1 MQKQERKI
9 FITFNFVIQSL
20 GSWLHYKADDID
32 FVEVLESNFLSNAIV
47 KLLMMTTLNGRYQVI
62 QVLGHGGFGETFLA
76 EDTYLPSRRRCVI
89 KQLKV
94 MSNPQMNQVG
104 QQKFQQERFGREA
117 ATLEKLGEGSDQIP
131 KLFAYFA
138 ENEQFYL
145 IQEWIQG
152 PTLTDVVTA
161 QETISE
167 VDVKNILV
175 SLLSVLAYVHSG
187 GIIHRDIK
195 PDNIILRNIN
205 SQPVLIDFGAVK
217 ETVATVINAQG
228 KSDRSIVVG
237 TPGFMAPEQAAGRPI
252 YASDLY
258 SLGLTAIYMLTGK
271 HPQQLE
277 LDSETGE
284 ILWHKYSTNVS
295 PELRA
300 VLDRAIK
307 YHPRDRYTTAQKML
321 EAIQAINV
329 PAPSTLATIAV
340 TPAASQSPTII
351 SPPDNSIAGAN
362 KGSNGKRNL
371 IIGSLLATGLVG
383 VAAMF
388 GFGQDPSPNSDSAS
402 IDSPA
407 PNSSTTETRSPV
419 VAPQQKVLP
428 TSSPSPT
435 PVASPKQEVLATSPS
450 PTPKK
455 EIATPTPTETNR
467 TPANNNTQAKV
478 IGFPPGTSESR
489 VRATLGNPQT
499 STRGIW
505 GNTRAVIYEV
515 EPERITLGYLYDRN
529 TGQIRQ
535 TEVAFAQSVE
545 LEVIEATLRGM
556 LGDRYSD
563 SINSGLQQVRQRQTN
578 SYSFNTGNLKGTIE
592 RNNRDRI
599 YIGVWEADLH

>member
-1 MQKQERKI
+1 
-9 FITFNFVIQSL
+9 
-20 GSWLHYKADDID
+20 
-32 FVEVLESNFLSNAIV
+32 
-47 KLLMMTTLNGRYQVI
+47 MTTLNGRYQII

-94 MSNPQMNQVG
+94 MSNSQTNQAG

-138 ENEQFYL
+138 ENEEFYL

-161 QETISE
+161 QETIGE
-167 VDVKNILV
+167 ADVKNILI
-175 SLLSVLAYVHSG
+175 SLLSVLDYVHSG

-195 PDNIILRNIN
+195 PDNIILRNLN
-205 SQPVLIDFGAVK
+205 NQPVLIDFGAVK

-271 HPQQLE
+271 NPQQLE

-284 ILWHKYSTNVS
+284 ILWHKYGPNVS
-295 PELRA
+295 LELTK
-300 VLDRAIK
+300 VLDRAIN

-321 EAIQAINV
+321 EAIQAISV
-329 PAPSTLATIAV
+329 PKQPTLATVAIA
-340 TPAASQSPTII
+340 PAASQFPTVFSP
-351 SPPDNSIAGAN
+351 SKNVVKVASQGDGN
-362 KGSNGKRNL
+362 KNL
-371 IIGSLLATGLVG
+371 IIGGLLATGLVG
-383 VAAMF
+383 IAAMF
-388 GFGQDPSPNSDSAS
+388 GFGQNQLPKSSDSTTS
-402 IDSPA
+402 TDSPV
-407 PNSSTTETRSPV
+407 PNSSVTETRSPI
-419 VAPQQKVLP
+419 ASPQKVLP
-428 TSSPSPT
+428 SSSPSPT
-435 PVASPKQEVLATSPS
+435 PIFSPS
-450 PTPKK
+450 PTP
-455 EIATPTPTETNR
+455 IFSPSPTPSSSPSP
-467 TPANNNTQAKV
+467 TPANNNQPKV

-489 VRATLGNPQT
+489 VKAALGNPKT
-499 STRGIW
+499 NTRGIW
-505 GNTRAVIYEV
+505 GNTRAVIYEL
-515 EPERITLGYLYDRN
+515 EPERVTLGYLYDRN
-529 TGQIRQ
+529 SGQIRQ

-545 LEVIEATLRGM
+545 SEVMQATLQGM
-556 LGDRYSD
+556 LGDRFSD
-563 SINSGLQQVRQRQTN
+563 EINNGLEQVRQRQTN

>member
-1 MQKQERKI
+1 
-9 FITFNFVIQSL
+9 
-20 GSWLHYKADDID
+20 
-32 FVEVLESNFLSNAIV
+32 
-47 KLLMMTTLNGRYQVI
+47 MMTTLNGRYQVI

-94 MSNPQMNQVG
+94 MSNPQMNQAG

-131 KLFAYFA
+131 KLFAYFV
-138 ENEQFYL
+138 ENEEFYL

-161 QETISE
+161 AESMSE
-167 VDVKNILV
+167 FDVKNILV
-175 SLLSVLAYVHSG
+175 SLLSVLNYVHSG

-195 PDNIILRNIN
+195 PDNIILRNLN
-205 SQPVLIDFGAVK
+205 NQPVLIDFGAVK

-284 ILWHKYSTNVS
+284 ILWHKYGTNVS
-295 PELRA
+295 PELTA
-300 VLDRAIK
+300 VLDRAIN
-307 YHPRDRYTTAQKML
+307 YHPRDRFTTAQKML
-321 EAIQAINV
+321 EALRAINV
-329 PAPSTLATIAV
+329 SVQSTVATIAV
-340 TPAASQSPTII
+340 ATAASTSPTII
-351 SPPDNSIAGAN
+351 SPPKKAVKIASLDGQE
-362 KGSNGKRNL
+362 NGQRNL
-371 IIGSLLATGLVG
+371 ILGGLLATALVG
-383 VAAMF
+383 TAAIF
-388 GFGQDPSPNSDSAS
+388 GFGQNKVPNLDSTSPIS
-402 IDSPA
+402 SPA
-407 PNSSTTETRSPV
+407 PNSSVTAARSPAV
-419 VAPQQKVLP
+419 TPQQKILP
-428 TSSPSPT
+428 
-435 PVASPKQEVLATSPS
+435 TSPS
-450 PTPKK
+450 PALEN
-455 EIATPTPTETNR
+455 EIATPTSPTAIPTQINQTAKNR
-467 TPANNNTQAKV
+467 PQAKV
-478 IGFPPGTSESR
+478 IGFPPGTSENR
-489 VRATLGNPQT
+489 VKATLGNPERN
-499 STRGIW
+499 TRGIW
-505 GNTRAVIYEV
+505 GNTRAVIYDL

-529 TGQIRQ
+529 SGQIRQ

-545 LEVIEATLRGM
+545 PDVMQATLQGM
-556 LGDRYSD
+556 LGEYYSEN
-563 SINSGLQQVRQRQTN
+563 INSGLQQVRQRQTK

-592 RNNRDRI
+592 RNERDRI

>member
-1 MQKQERKI
+1 
-9 FITFNFVIQSL
+9 
-20 GSWLHYKADDID
+20 
-32 FVEVLESNFLSNAIV
+32 
-47 KLLMMTTLNGRYQVI
+47 MMTTLNGRYQVI

-89 KQLKV
+89 KQLKLLN
-94 MSNPQMNQVG
+94 NPQMNQAG
-104 QQKFQQERFGREA
+104 QKKLQPQRFGREA

-138 ENEQFYL
+138 ENEEFYL

-161 QETISE
+161 AETISE
-167 VDVKNILV
+167 PEVKNILV
-175 SLLSVLAYVHSG
+175 SLLSVLIYVHSG

-195 PDNIILRNIN
+195 PDNIILRNLN
-205 SQPVLIDFGAVK
+205 NQPVLIDFGAVK

-228 KSDRSIVVG
+228 KSDRSIVVE

-284 ILWHKYSTNVS
+284 ILWHKYGTKVS
-295 PELRA
+295 SELTA
-300 VLDRAIK
+300 VLDRAIN

-321 EAIQAINV
+321 EAIQATNLSMQ
-329 PAPSTLATIAV
+329 PTLATMAI
-340 TPAASQSPTII
+340 TPAASLSPTVI
-351 SPPDNSIAGAN
+351 SPSRNVE
-362 KGSNGKRNL
+362 KGTSQGNEGKKL
-371 IIGSLLATGLVG
+371 VLGGLLAVGLVG
-383 VAAMF
+383 IAAMF
-388 GFGQDPSPNSDSAS
+388 GFGQNQVPKSSESTVPDPIA
-402 IDSPA
+402 
-407 PNSSTTETRSPV
+407 TETRSPT
-419 VAPQQKVLP
+419 ASPQDILP
-428 TSSPSPT
+428 SVSPSPENQIANPSVSPSPT
-435 PVASPKQEVLATSPS
+435 PEKQVT
-450 PTPKK
+450 
-455 EIATPTPTETNR
+455 
-467 TPANNNTQAKV
+467 TQPKV

-489 VRATLGNPQT
+489 VKATLGNPKT
-499 STRGIW
+499 NTRGIW
-505 GNTRAVIYEV
+505 GNTRAVIYEL
-515 EPERITLGYLYDRN
+515 EPERVTLGYLYDLN
-529 TGQIRQ
+529 SGQIRQ

-545 LEVIEATLRGM
+545 PEVMRATLQGM
-556 LGDRYSD
+556 VGESFSD
-563 SINSGLQQVRQRQTN
+563 SINSGLEQVRSRKTN

>member
-1 MQKQERKI
+1 
-9 FITFNFVIQSL
+9 
-20 GSWLHYKADDID
+20 
-32 FVEVLESNFLSNAIV
+32 
-47 KLLMMTTLNGRYQVI
+47 MMTTLNGRYQVI

-94 MSNPQMNQVG
+94 MSNPQTNQAG

-195 PDNIILRNIN
+195 PDNIILRNLN

-284 ILWHKYSTNVS
+284 ILWHKYATNVS
-295 PELRA
+295 RELTN
-300 VLDRAIK
+300 VIDRAIK

-340 TPAASQSPTII
+340 TPAASQSPTIL
-351 SPPDNSIAGAN
+351 SPPDSFVAGAN
-362 KGSNGKRNL
+362 KGFNGKRNL
-371 IIGSLLATGLVG
+371 IIGSLLVTGLVG

-388 GFGQDPSPNSDSAS
+388 GLGQDRSPNPDSAS
-402 IDSPA
+402 INAPA
-407 PNSSTTETRSPV
+407 PNSSTTETRSPAV
-419 VAPQQKVLP
+419 IPQQKVLP
-428 TSSPSPT
+428 TSPTPT
-435 PVASPKQEVLATSPS
+435 PVASPQQEVLATSPS
-450 PTPKK
+450 PTPKN
-455 EIATPTPTETNR
+455 EVATPTPRETNR
-467 TPANNNTQAKV
+467 ITANNTQPKV

-489 VRATLGNPQT
+489 VKATLGNPKT

-529 TGQIRQ
+529 SGQIRQ

-545 LEVIEATLRGM
+545 SEVMEATLRGM
-556 LGDRYSD
+556 LGDRYSN

>member
-1 MQKQERKI
+1 
-9 FITFNFVIQSL
+9 
-20 GSWLHYKADDID
+20 
-32 FVEVLESNFLSNAIV
+32 
-47 KLLMMTTLNGRYQVI
+47 MMTTLNGRYQVI

-94 MSNPQMNQVG
+94 VSNLQINQAG

-161 QETISE
+161 QETMSE
-167 VDVKNILV
+167 SDVKNILV

-195 PDNIILRNIN
+195 PDNIILRNSN
-205 SQPVLIDFGAVK
+205 NQPVLIDFGAVK

-284 ILWHKYSTNVS
+284 ILWHKYGTNMS
-295 PELRA
+295 PELTA

-321 EAIQAINV
+321 EALQAISV
-329 PAPSTLATIAV
+329 PKQQTLATIAV
-340 TPAASQSPTII
+340 DPAASQSRTVF
-351 SPPDNSIAGAN
+351 SPAKNVVESESFSRQ
-362 KGSNGKRNL
+362 KTL
-371 IIGSLLATGLVG
+371 IIGGLLATGLFG
-383 VAAMF
+383 IGAMF
-388 GFGQDPSPNSDSAS
+388 SFGQNQVPNSSDSAAP
-402 IDSPA
+402 ITSPA
-407 PNSSTTETRSPV
+407 PNSSVMESDRVSVQEVSPS
-419 VAPQQKVLP
+419 
-428 TSSPSPT
+428 SSPSPT
-435 PVASPKQEVLATSPS
+435 PIATPQQKVSPSASPS
-450 PTPKK
+450 PAV
-455 EIATPTPTETNR
+455 ENIAPPSASPTPINQTE
-467 TPANNNTQAKV
+467 PKV

-489 VRATLGNPQT
+489 VKAALGNPKT
-499 STRGIW
+499 NTRGIW
-505 GNTRAVIYEV
+505 GNTRAVIYELD
-515 EPERITLGYLYDRN
+515 PERVTLGYLYDRN
-529 TGQIRQ
+529 SGQIRQ

-545 LEVIEATLRGM
+545 YEVMQATLQGM
-556 LGDRYSD
+556 LGENYSD
-563 SINSGLQQVRQRQTN
+563 TINSGLQQVRSRQTN
-578 SYSFNTGNLKGTIE
+578 SYSFNTGKLKGTIE

>member
-1 MQKQERKI
+1 
-9 FITFNFVIQSL
+9 
-20 GSWLHYKADDID
+20 
-32 FVEVLESNFLSNAIV
+32 
-47 KLLMMTTLNGRYQVI
+47 MMTTLNGRYQVI

-94 MSNPQMNQVG
+94 MSNPQTNQAG

-195 PDNIILRNIN
+195 PDNIILRNLN

-284 ILWHKYSTNVS
+284 ILWHKYATNVS
-295 PELRA
+295 RELTN
-300 VLDRAIK
+300 VIDRAIK

-340 TPAASQSPTII
+340 TPAASQSPTIL
-351 SPPDNSIAGAN
+351 SPPDSFVAGAN
-362 KGSNGKRNL
+362 KGFNGKRNL
-371 IIGSLLATGLVG
+371 IIGSLLVTGLVG

-388 GFGQDPSPNSDSAS
+388 GLGQDRSPNPDSAS
-402 IDSPA
+402 INAPA
-407 PNSSTTETRSPV
+407 PNSSTTETRSPAV
-419 VAPQQKVLP
+419 IPQQKVLP
-428 TSSPSPT
+428 TSPTPT
-435 PVASPKQEVLATSPS
+435 PVASPQQEVLPTSPS
-450 PTPKK
+450 PTPKN
-455 EIATPTPTETNR
+455 EVATPTPRETNR
-467 TPANNNTQAKV
+467 ITANNTQPKV

-489 VRATLGNPQT
+489 VKATLGNPKT

-529 TGQIRQ
+529 SGQIRQ

-545 LEVIEATLRGM
+545 SEVMEATLRGM
-556 LGDRYSD
+556 LGDRYSN

>member
-1 MQKQERKI
+1 
-9 FITFNFVIQSL
+9 
-20 GSWLHYKADDID
+20 
-32 FVEVLESNFLSNAIV
+32 
-47 KLLMMTTLNGRYQVI
+47 MMTTLNGRYQVI

-89 KQLKV
+89 KQLKLLN
-94 MSNPQMNQVG
+94 NPQMNQVG

-138 ENEQFYL
+138 ENEEFYL

-161 QETISE
+161 AETISE
-167 VDVKNILV
+167 PEVKNILV
-175 SLLSVLAYVHSG
+175 SLLSVLIYVHSG

-195 PDNIILRNIN
+195 PDNIILRNLN
-205 SQPVLIDFGAVK
+205 NQPVLIDFGAVK

-284 ILWHKYSTNVS
+284 ILWHKYGTKVS
-295 PELRA
+295 PELTA
-300 VLDRAIK
+300 VLDRAIN

-321 EAIQAINV
+321 EAIQATNLSMQ
-329 PAPSTLATIAV
+329 PTLATMAI
-340 TPAASQSPTII
+340 TPAASLSPTVI
-351 SPPDNSIAGAN
+351 SPSRNVEKGASQ
-362 KGSNGKRNL
+362 GNGGKKL
-371 IIGSLLATGLVG
+371 VLGGLLAVGLVG
-383 VAAMF
+383 IAAMF
-388 GFGQDPSPNSDSAS
+388 GFGQNQVPKSSESTVPDPIA
-402 IDSPA
+402 
-407 PNSSTTETRSPV
+407 TETRSPT
-419 VAPQQKVLP
+419 ASPQDILP
-428 TSSPSPT
+428 SVSPSPENQIANPSVSPSPT
-435 PVASPKQEVLATSPS
+435 PEKQVP
-450 PTPKK
+450 
-455 EIATPTPTETNR
+455 
-467 TPANNNTQAKV
+467 TQAKTNTTQPKV

-489 VRATLGNPQT
+489 VKATLGNPKT
-499 STRGIW
+499 NTRGIW
-505 GNTRAVIYEV
+505 GNTRAVIYEL
-515 EPERITLGYLYDRN
+515 EPRVTLGYLYDRN
-529 TGQIRQ
+529 SGQIRQ

-545 LEVIEATLRGM
+545 PEVMRATLQGM
-556 LGDRYSD
+556 VGESFSD
-563 SINSGLQQVRQRQTN
+563 SINSGLEQVRSRKTN

>member
-1 MQKQERKI
+1 
-9 FITFNFVIQSL
+9 
-20 GSWLHYKADDID
+20 
-32 FVEVLESNFLSNAIV
+32 
-47 KLLMMTTLNGRYQVI
+47 MMTTLNGRYQVI

-89 KQLKV
+89 KQLKLLN
-94 MSNPQMNQVG
+94 NPQMNQAG

-138 ENEQFYL
+138 ENEEFYL

-161 QETISE
+161 AETISE
-167 VDVKNILV
+167 PEVKNILV
-175 SLLSVLAYVHSG
+175 SLLSVLIYVHSG

-195 PDNIILRNIN
+195 PDNIILRNLN
-205 SQPVLIDFGAVK
+205 NQPVLIDFGAVK

-284 ILWHKYSTNVS
+284 ILWHKYGPKVS
-295 PELRA
+295 PELTA
-300 VLDRAIK
+300 VLDRAIN

-321 EAIQAINV
+321 EAIQATNV
-329 PAPSTLATIAV
+329 SMSMQPTVATMAV
-340 TPAASQSPTII
+340 VPAASLSPTVI
-351 SPPDNSIAGAN
+351 SPPRNAVKGASQGN
-362 KGSNGKRNL
+362 EGKKL
-371 IIGSLLATGLVG
+371 ILGGLLAIGLVG
-383 VAAMF
+383 IAAMF
-388 GFGQDPSPNSDSAS
+388 GFGQNQVPKSSESTVPDSIA
-402 IDSPA
+402 
-407 PNSSTTETRSPV
+407 TETRSPS
-419 VAPQQKVLP
+419 ASPQDILP
-428 TSSPSPT
+428 SVSPSPEKQVTT
-435 PVASPKQEVLATSPS
+435 PSVSPS
-450 PTPKK
+450 PEKQVTTPNVV
-455 EIATPTPTETNR
+455 P
-467 TPANNNTQAKV
+467 TQAKANTTQPKV

-489 VRATLGNPQT
+489 VKATLGNPKT
-499 STRGIW
+499 NTRGIW
-505 GNTRAVIYEV
+505 GNTRAVIYEL
-515 EPERITLGYLYDRN
+515 EPERVTLGYLYDRN
-529 TGQIRQ
+529 SSQIRQ

-545 LEVIEATLRGM
+545 PEVMRATLQGM
-556 LGDRYSD
+556 VGESFSD
-563 SINSGLQQVRQRQTN
+563 SINSGLEQVRSRQTN

-592 RNNRDRI
+592 RNERDRI

>member
-1 MQKQERKI
+1 
-9 FITFNFVIQSL
+9 
-20 GSWLHYKADDID
+20 
-32 FVEVLESNFLSNAIV
+32 
-47 KLLMMTTLNGRYQVI
+47 MMTTLNGRYQVI

-94 MSNPQMNQVG
+94 MNNPQMNQAG

-161 QETISE
+161 QESVSE
-167 VDVKNILV
+167 SDVKNILV

-195 PDNIILRNIN
+195 PDNIILRNLN
-205 SQPVLIDFGAVK
+205 NQPVLIDFGAVK

-252 YASDLY
+252 YASDIY

-284 ILWHKYSTNVS
+284 ILWHKYGTKVS
-295 PELRA
+295 PELTA
-300 VLDRAIK
+300 VIDRAIN

-321 EAIQAINV
+321 EALQAITV
-329 PAPSTLATIAV
+329 SAPPTLATIAI
-340 TPAASQSPTII
+340 ASASSESPTVI
-351 SPPDNSIAGAN
+351 SPPKNAVKGTSKEN
-362 KGSNGKRNL
+362 KGGRL
-371 IIGSLLATGLVG
+371 IVGGLLATGLVG
-383 VAAMF
+383 MAAMF
-388 GFGQDPSPNSDSAS
+388 GFGQNQAPKSLESATPDSTASEMRSPPASPQEALPSPSSSPIPKSNATPSAS
-402 IDSPA
+402 VSPILE
-407 PNSSTTETRSPV
+407 PKIVTPSE
-419 VAPQQKVLP
+419 
-428 TSSPSPT
+428 SPT
-435 PVASPKQEVLATSPS
+435 II
-450 PTPKK
+450 PTQTKINSAQP
-455 EIATPTPTETNR
+455 
-467 TPANNNTQAKV
+467 KV
-478 IGFPPGTSESR
+478 IGFPPGTSESK
-489 VRATLGNPQT
+489 VKAALGNPKT
-499 STRGIW
+499 RSRGIW
-505 GNTRAVIYEV
+505 GNTRAVIYDL
-515 EPERITLGYLYDRN
+515 EPERVTLGYLYDRN
-529 TGQIRQ
+529 SGQIRQ
-535 TEVAFAQSVE
+535 SEVAFAQSIQSDVMQ
-545 LEVIEATLRGM
+545 ATLQGM
-556 LGDRYSD
+556 LGGHFSENID
-563 SINSGLQQVRQRQTN
+563 NGLQQVRQRQTN
-578 SYSFNTGNLKGTIE
+578 SYSFSTGNLKGTIY
-592 RNNRDRI
+592 RNDRDRI

>member
-1 MQKQERKI
+1 
-9 FITFNFVIQSL
+9 
-20 GSWLHYKADDID
+20 
-32 FVEVLESNFLSNAIV
+32 
-47 KLLMMTTLNGRYQVI
+47 MMTTLNGRYQVI

-89 KQLKV
+89 KQLKLLN
-94 MSNPQMNQVG
+94 NPQMNQAG

-138 ENEQFYL
+138 ENEEFYL

-161 QETISE
+161 AETISE
-167 VDVKNILV
+167 PEVKNILV
-175 SLLSVLAYVHSG
+175 SLLSVLIYVHSG

-195 PDNIILRNIN
+195 PDNIILRNLN
-205 SQPVLIDFGAVK
+205 NQPVLIDFGAVK

-284 ILWHKYSTNVS
+284 ILWHKYGPKVS
-295 PELRA
+295 PELTA
-300 VLDRAIK
+300 VLDRAIN

-321 EAIQAINV
+321 EAIQATNV
-329 PAPSTLATIAV
+329 SMQPTVATMAV
-340 TPAASQSPTII
+340 VPAASLSPTVI
-351 SPPDNSIAGAN
+351 SPPRNAVKGASQGN
-362 KGSNGKRNL
+362 EGKKL
-371 IIGSLLATGLVG
+371 ILGGLLAIGLVG
-383 VAAMF
+383 IAAMF
-388 GFGQDPSPNSDSAS
+388 GFGQNQVPKSSESTVPDSIA
-402 IDSPA
+402 
-407 PNSSTTETRSPV
+407 TETRSPS
-419 VAPQQKVLP
+419 ASPQDILP
-428 TSSPSPT
+428 GASPSPENQIAT
-435 PVASPKQEVLATSPS
+435 PSVSPS
-450 PTPKK
+450 PEKQVTTPNVV
-455 EIATPTPTETNR
+455 P
-467 TPANNNTQAKV
+467 TQAKANTTQPKV

-489 VRATLGNPQT
+489 VKATLGNPKT
-499 STRGIW
+499 NTRGIW
-505 GNTRAVIYEV
+505 GTTRAVIYEL
-515 EPERITLGYLYDRN
+515 EPERVTLGYLYDRN
-529 TGQIRQ
+529 SGQIRQ

-545 LEVIEATLRGM
+545 LEVMRATLQGM
-556 LGDRYSD
+556 VGESFSD
-563 SINSGLQQVRQRQTN
+563 SINSGLEQVRSRKTN